1 MSRVGKLLVA
11 HPNFPVNSPF
21 CKTVIYIYEDNETSG
36 TLGFVLN
43 RPTVSLTALCEDNG
57 IMFPDTQPR
66 LHLGG
71 PVHSSALSIL
81 HSDDWCSS
89 NTGFA
94 GKHLLVSSDNVMLTK
109 IATGNEPIYWRA
121 FAGRSTWMP
130 GQLDDEIAGSHPYT
144 KNTWI
149 LADSDEDVIFNYDSN
164 DQWVRAV
171 DLCSQQTI
179 NHFF

>member
-1 MSRVGKLLVA
+1 MSRVGKLLIA

-21 CKTVIYIYEDNETSG
+21 CKTVIYIYQDDPKTG

-43 RPTVSLTALCEDNG
+43 KATVSLTALCEDNG
-57 IMFPDTQPR
+57 IMFPDTSPM

-71 PVHSSALSIL
+71 PVSPSALSIL
-81 HSDDWCSS
+81 HSDDWASS

-94 GKHLLVSSDNVMLTK
+94 GKNLFVSSDNLMLTK

-121 FAGRSTWMP
+121 FAGRSTWAP
-130 GQLDDEIAGSHPYT
+130 GQLDAEISGSHPYST
-144 KNTWI
+144 NTW
-149 LADSDEDVIFNYDSN
+149 LVADADEDIIFNYTSH
-164 DQWVRAV
+164 DQWIQSV

-179 NHFF
+179 EHFF

>member
-11 HPNFPVNSPF
+11 HPNFPENSPF
-21 CKTVIYIYEDNETSG
+21 CKTVIYIYDDNEVSG

-43 RPTVSLTALCEDNG
+43 RPTVSLTDLCEDNG
-57 IMFPDTQPR
+57 IMFPDTEPR

-71 PVHSSALSIL
+71 PVQTSALSIL
-81 HSDDWCSS
+81 HSDDWCST

-94 GKHLLVSSDNVMLTK
+94 GKRLFVSSDNLMLNK
-109 IATGNEPIYWRA
+109 IAAGNEPLYWRA
-121 FAGRSTWMP
+121 FAGRSTWVP
-130 GQLDDEIAGSHPYT
+130 GQLDAEIAGSRPYA

-149 LADSDEDVIFNYDSN
+149 LADADEDVLFNYNGD
-164 DQWVRAV
+164 DQWIKAV